1 MSLYIRYLS
10 IHIKSIMQYKMSFF
24 LNTVGQFLVSFNV
37 FLGMFYMFKRFSN
50 VGGYTYSECLI
61 CFGITLMAFSIAECF
76 FRGFDSFDK
85 MLGNGEF
92 DRVLVRPRGAIF
104 QVLCSKLELTRVGR
118 MLQAVVM
125 FIYACNNSGI
135 DWNAYRI
142 ITVILMILGGSIVF
156 ASLFLLYASLCFF
169 TLEGLEFM
177 NIVTDGAREY
187 GKYPV
192 NVYGSSVL
200 RFCTYIIPF
209 ALFQYYPLLYVLGRS
224 DNIIYTILPL
234 AGMLFIIPCYMLWRL
249 GLSRY
254 KSVGS

>member
-104 QVLCSKLELTRVGR
+104 QVLCSKLELTRIGR

-125 FIYACNNSGI
+125 FIYACSNSGI

-192 NVYGSSVL
+192 NVYGGSVL